1 MKESSGTILV
11 VDDDAVA
18 RQLLADALRKDGY
31 DVEIAAGGAE
41 AIALGREKRFD
52 VVLTDIKMGEIDGLA
67 VLRDIRQR
75 SPETAIV
82 LLTAFGSMDG
92 AVEAIKQG
100 AYDYLAKP
108 FKKEEIR
115 LVVRRSLDHSR
126 LVREN
131 ARIREELRER
141 HGSPLIGSSPAMLE
155 VYKLVARVA
164 PGRSTVLL
172 EGESGTGK
180 ELVARAIHANS
191 PRRDRPFV
199 PVNCAALTE
208 TLLESEL
215 FGHEKGAFTGAVAA
229 KRGLFEAADQG
240 TLFLDEIGDIGTALQ
255 VKLLRVIQEQEVR
268 HVGGTA
274 SVKVD
279 VRIVAATNRDLAQM
293 VRDGRFREDLF
304 YRLNVVRIVLPPLRE
319 RREDIPMLAHHFL
332 QKVSSSNGQP
342 IRGFVPDTMALLER
356 YRWPGN
362 VRELE
367 NVIERTASLA
377 PGPLIMP
384 DDLPETVRKAEAA
397 QSPAGGDES
406 LLSMDEVEK
415 RHLNRVLR
423 ETGGNKVRAAKILGI
438 DRRTL
443 YRMAERFGMDLG
455 ESDE

>member
-1 MKESSGTILV
+1 MNMSSGTILV

-18 RQLLADALRKDGY
+18 RQLLADALRKEGY
-31 DVEIAAGGAE
+31 EVEIAGGGAD
-41 AIALGREKRFD
+41 AIALGCAKRFD
-52 VVLTDIKMGEIDGLA
+52 VVLTDIKMGEVDGLA
-67 VLRDIRQR
+67 VLREFRQH

-108 FKKEEIR
+108 FKKQDIK
-115 LVVRRSLDHSR
+115 LVVRRSLEHSR

-141 HGSPLIGSSPAMLE
+141 HGSPLIGSSPVMLE
-155 VYKLVARVA
+155 VYKLIARVSS
-164 PGRSTVLL
+164 GKSTVLL

-180 ELVARAIHANS
+180 ELVAQAIHTNS

-199 PVNCAALTE
+199 PVNCAALQD

-215 FGHEKGAFTGAVAA
+215 FGHEKGAFTGAVVA
-229 KRGLFEAADQG
+229 KQGLFEAANQG
-240 TLFLDEIGDIGTALQ
+240 TLFLDEIGDIGPALQ

-274 SVKVD
+274 SIKVD

-293 VRDGRFREDLF
+293 VKDGKFREDLF

-332 QKVSSSNGQP
+332 QKVSSANNRP
-342 IRGFVPDTMALLER
+342 VRGFVPETMALLEQ
-356 YRWPGN
+356 YHWPGN

-367 NVIERTASLA
+367 NVIERTVSLA

-384 DDLPETVRKAEAA
+384 DDLPEAVRKAE
-397 QSPAGGDES
+397 PALTGGDES
-406 LLSMDEVEK
+406 LLSLDDVEK
-415 RHLNRVLR
+415 RHLARVLK

-455 ESDE
+455 EDAAE

>member
-1 MKESSGTILV
+1 MSASKGLILV

-31 DVEIAAGGAE
+31 DVEIAGGGAD
-41 AIALGREKRFD
+41 AIALGCAKPFD

-67 VLRDIRQR
+67 VLREFRQR

-108 FKKEEIR
+108 FKKEDIK

-131 ARIREELRER
+131 ARIRDELRER

-155 VYKLVARVA
+155 VYTLVARVA
-164 PGRSTVLL
+164 SGKSTVLL

-180 ELVARAIHANS
+180 ELVARAIHTNS

-215 FGHEKGAFTGAVAA
+215 FGHEKGAFTGAVAT

-240 TLFLDEIGDIGTALQ
+240 TLFLDEIGDIGQALQ

-279 VRIVAATNRDLAQM
+279 VRIVAATNRDLAQL
-293 VRDGRFREDLF
+293 VKDGKFREDLF

-332 QKVSSSNGQP
+332 QKVSFANNQP

-356 YRWPGN
+356 YHWPGN

-367 NVIERTASLA
+367 NVIERTVSLA

-384 DDLPETVRKAEAA
+384 DDLPETVRKAEPM
-397 QSPAGGDES
+397 PAGGDES
-406 LLSMDEVEK
+406 LLSLDEVEK

-455 ESDE
+455 EDAGE

>member
-1 MKESSGTILV
+1 MSGPDGVILV
-11 VDDDAVA
+11 VDDDATA
-18 RQLLADALRKDGY
+18 RQLLAEALRKDGH
-31 DVEIAAGGAE
+31 DVEIAPGGAE
-41 AIALGREKRFD
+41 AIALGRAKRFD
-52 VVLTDIKMGEIDGLA
+52 VVLTDIKMGEVDGLA
-67 VLRDIRQR
+67 VLREFRQR

-92 AVEAIKQG
+92 AIEAIKQG

-108 FKKEEIR
+108 FKKEEVK
-115 LVVRRSLDHSR
+115 LVVRRSLEHSR

-141 HGSPLIGSSPAMLE
+141 QGSPLVGSSPPMLE
-155 VYKLVARVA
+155 VYKLVARVSS
-164 PGRSTVLL
+164 GKSTVLL

-180 ELVARAIHANS
+180 ELVARAVHANS
-191 PRRDRPFV
+191 PRRDKPFV
-199 PVNCAALTE
+199 PVNCAALQD

-215 FGHEKGAFTGAVAA
+215 FGHDKGAFTGAVAA
-229 KRGLFEAADQG
+229 KPGLFETANQG
-240 TLFLDEIGDIGTALQ
+240 TIFLDEIGEIGPALQ

-274 SVKVD
+274 SIKVD
-279 VRIVAATNRDLAQM
+279 VRIIAATNRNLAQM
-293 VRDGRFREDLF
+293 VKDGKFREDLF
-304 YRLNVVRIVLPPLRE
+304 YRLNVVRVVLPPLRE

-332 QKVSSSNGQP
+332 QKVSAANNQP
-342 IRGFVPDTMALLER
+342 VRGFVPETMALLER
-356 YRWPGN
+356 YHWPGN

-367 NVIERTASLA
+367 NIIERTVSLA

-384 DDLPETVRKAEAA
+384 DDLPETVRQADAA
-397 QSPAGGDES
+397 LPRGDEG
-406 LLSMDEVEK
+406 LLSLDEMEK
-415 RHLNRVLR
+415 RHLARVLR

-443 YRMAERFGMDLG
+443 YRMAERFGIVLG